1 MVVYKSVESAAD
13 GFEALNV
20 MGYFEVI
27 VVVVAGVNAFVQLI
41 IGDGMKHLIVHPSA
55 VITVNHFAHQPEIL
69 FHGSGLAP
77 QLFHE
82 AEVKHVG
89 AVEADSVDIEG
100 IDPEPDRVK

>member
-41 IGDGMKHLIVHPSA
+41 ICLLYTSRCV
-55 VITVNHFAHQPEIL
+55 
-69 FHGSGLAP
+69 
-77 QLFHE
+77 
-82 AEVKHVG
+82 
-89 AVEADSVDIEG
+89 
-100 IDPEPDRVK
+100 